1 MWPPFNWKGSQWS
14 AYIAYLQWGMGFP
27 GGAGGNRRPKR
38 HKSDPWVGKMPR
50 RREWQ
55 PIPVFL
61 PGKFQGQRS
70 LAGYI
75 PRGRKESDMTEG
87 LSMPSEGQKWTASV
101 VGNQKGGGGG
111 GRWQQRETKLWD
123 GLGFLSF
130 FLFKLREEFWR
141 RQSVFRYIQGTHLL
155 WPGRS
160 KLPLFLDSKN
170 LH

>member
-14 AYIAYLQWGMGFP
+14 AYIAYLQWRMGFP
-27 GGAGGNRRPKR
+27 GGASGKESTCQCRRPKR
-38 HKSDPWVGKMPR
+38 RKLDPLVGKMPR

-55 PIPVFL
+55 LIPVFL

-75 PRGRKESDMTEG
+75 PRGRKESDMTKG
-87 LSMPSEGQKWTASV
+87 LSMHSEGQKWTASV
-101 VGNQKGGGGG
+101 VGDQKGGGG

-130 FLFKLREEFWR
+130 FFFKLREEFWR
-141 RQSVFRYIQGTHLL
+141 RQSVFRYSG
-155 WPGRS
+155 
-160 KLPLFLDSKN
+160 DSLALARKK
-170 LH
+170 